1 MVMDVAMVGCAWHQ
15 GTKHWW
21 NGGTGRGGGR
31 GRRRG
36 GTFHGG
42 TFHGERTL
50 RRGKLR
56 GRTLHGK
63 TLQRWDNVERGIDA
77 VTTGTDEMQ
86 LQVDG

>member
-1 MVMDVAMVGCAWHQ
+1 MMERCNG
-15 GTKHWW
+15 
-21 NGGTGRGGGR
+21 GGTGRGGGR
-31 GRRRG
+31 GRRRV
-36 GTFHGG
+36 GTFHDG
-42 TFHGERTL
+42 TL

-77 VTTGTDEMQ
+77 FTTGTDEMQ

>member
-1 MVMDVAMVGCAWHQ
+1 
-15 GTKHWW
+15 
-21 NGGTGRGGGR
+21 
-31 GRRRG
+31 
-36 GTFHGG
+36 
-42 TFHGERTL
+42 L